1 MLEFFILSYSVASLS
16 GLLVGSVSN
25 ILSTS
30 RSITFGLTMLHAILG
45 GSLLGVY
52 LNLIFNLDLPI
63 PLISTLVA
71 ICLSIMVGEL
81 VEKGFSE
88 DMSIAF
94 TVSIATTM
102 TIVFGYL
109 SSQISS
115 IALARAWSYIAGT
128 SAISTFQDLL
138 KLAITLFIV
147 LPITHLFFREF
158 KYIAFDED
166 GSKALG
172 LNIRVYRYMFY
183 SLAAISASVLSSTIG
198 VLATHVVLS
207 VPGFLILKF
216 SKRLSIAFT
225 YLSSVSIMIL
235 GYYLASLLSIPP
247 SGGVG
252 LVSIVAVLGVVVYG
266 RRY

>member
-1 MLEFFILSYSVASLS
+1 MLEFLILSYAVASLS
-16 GLLVGSVSN
+16 GLLVGSVST

-30 RSITFGLTMLHAILG
+30 RSITFGLTLLHSILG

-52 LNLIFNLDLPI
+52 LNSIFNLYLPI
-63 PLISTLVA
+63 PFISTLVA
-71 ICLSIMVGEL
+71 ICLSITVGEL
-81 VEKGFSE
+81 VERGFSE
-88 DMSIAF
+88 DMSTAF

-115 IALARAWSYIAGT
+115 VAVSRAWSYIAGT
-128 SAISTFQDLL
+128 SAISTLEDLI
-138 KLAITLFIV
+138 KTTITLIIV

-172 LNIRVYRYMFY
+172 LNIRVYRYTFY
-183 SLAAISASVLSSTIG
+183 SLAAISASILSSTIG

-207 VPGFLILKF
+207 VPGFLSLKVF
-216 SKRLSIAFT
+216 KRFSIAFT
-225 YLSSVSIMIL
+225 YLSSIGIMAL

-252 LVSIVAVLGVVVYG
+252 LVSIITVLGVVAYG